1 MSDMSIQQVLSQMRA
16 LKSASG
22 LEQSQQAVQGGNQA
36 SFAEIM
42 SRSLERV
49 NESQQTAAEM
59 SAAFERGE
67 SDADLTEVMIAM
79 QKARVSFEAMSEVRN
94 KLVDA
99 YKQIQNMPI

>member
-1 MSDMSIQQVLSQMRA
+1 MSDMSIQQVLAQMRS
-16 LKSASG
+16 LQGASG
-22 LEQSQQAVQGGNQA
+22 LEQSQSAQGGEQT
-36 SFAEIM
+36 SFAELM
-42 SRSLERV
+42 SRSLEQV
-49 NESQQTAAEM
+49 NENQQAAAEM

>member
-1 MSDMSIQQVLSQMRA
+1 MSDMSIQQVLAQMRS
-16 LKSASG
+16 LQSASG
-22 LEQSQQAVQGGNQA
+22 LDQSQPTQSGEQA
-36 SFAEIM
+36 SFAELLG
-42 SRSLERV
+42 RSLEQV
-49 NESQQTAAEM
+49 NKNQQVAAEM

-79 QKARVSFEAMSEVRN
+79 QKARLSFEAMSEVRN

>member
-1 MSDMSIQQVLSQMRA
+1 MSDMSIQQVLAQMRS
-16 LKSASG
+16 LQSASG
-22 LEQSQQAVQGGNQA
+22 LEQSQSVQGGEQA
-36 SFAEIM
+36 SFAELM
-42 SRSLERV
+42 SRSLEQV
-49 NESQQTAAEM
+49 NENQQAAGQMRE
-59 SAAFERGE
+59 AFERGE